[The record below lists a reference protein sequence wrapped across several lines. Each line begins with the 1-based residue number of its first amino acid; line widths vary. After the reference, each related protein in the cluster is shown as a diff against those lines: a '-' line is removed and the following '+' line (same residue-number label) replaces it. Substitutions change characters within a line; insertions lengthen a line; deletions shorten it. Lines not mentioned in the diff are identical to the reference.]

1 MARPKTYLSID
12 EKLWRIQGEAF
23 INNDTLPKPLR
34 EIVAELAK
42 QAGQGSHRLVD
53 REAICDGL
61 RTDQRR
67 FNKGILSANLALFKN
82 AALLKRIKQQLDD
95 AAVDVDI
102 IMDLASL
109 GSSFEEKKKGQVK
122 VVRRTAVAEQRAME
136 EIGAKSQFLAGQPP
150 ESVGR
155 HEGLMTGILDSAV
168 RLSPKDTRK
177 YIEGTYRFPGGE
189 SISIKTMTLTGDRDI
204 TVLSDQRVMR
214 ALNQMFIDHVEERFG
229 RITELTPAQLKE
241 IDGYYAFDLNDLLR
255 QLGYEQRG
263 SNRQL
268 VREMLERLRDTTYE
282 IDASNS
288 EYFRNRY
295 SLAAD
300 EVQYRYLT
308 EFYAKKEVEQVDE
321 KGEVYQHNN
330 RYYIIRF
337 HTIVLHNLLTLGESF
352 NSHPALTQ
360 EKSGLAQRLSN
371 WSKAFIGVRRKT
383 NKQDLEERREY
394 TLREFHERVMPSA
407 HYFNFER
414 DLVNL
419 LRREATAPWSDTAP
433 NVSQIYGYFYQFEI
447 NEEKSRELIR
457 KRRLRMEIRKP
468 QPVITVWRNR
478 EDLYVGDNS
487 MHSQALRRQARLYL
501 EQDVAP

>member
-1 MARPKTYLSID
+1 MARPKTYLSIG
-12 EKLWRIQGEAF
+12 EKLWRTQGDAF
-23 INNDTLPKPLR
+23 IQNNALPMPLR
-34 EIVAELAK
+34 EIVAEIARLAA
-42 QAGQGSHRLVD
+42 QHPHRLVD
-53 REAICDGL
+53 RETICDGL

-67 FNKGILSANLALFKN
+67 FNKGILSANLAYFKN
-82 AALLKRIKQQLDD
+82 AHLLRRTKHALED
-95 AAVDVDI
+95 AAVDVDTI
-102 IMDLASL
+102 VDLASL
-109 GSSFEEKKKGQVK
+109 GSSFEKKKKGQVK
-122 VVRRTAVAEQRAME
+122 VVRRTALAEQSAIE
-136 EIGAKSQFLAGQPP
+136 EISASSQFLPGLPP

-189 SISIKTMTLTGDRDI
+189 SISIRTMTLTGDREI

-214 ALNQMFIDHVEERFG
+214 ALNQMFIDHVEQRFG
-229 RITELTPAQLKE
+229 KITELTPAQIKE
-241 IDGYYAFDLNDLLR
+241 VDGRYAFDLNDLLR
-255 QLGYEQRG
+255 QLGYEQRA

-268 VREMLERLRDTTYE
+268 VREMLNRLRDTTYE

-295 SLAAD
+295 SLSAD
-300 EVQYRYLT
+300 EVQYRYLI
-308 EFYAKKEVEQVDE
+308 EFYSKKEMEQVDDE
-321 KGEVYQHNN
+321 GQVFQHNN
-330 RYYIIRF
+330 RYYVIEF
-337 HTIVLHNLLTLGESF
+337 HSVVLHNLLTLGESF
-352 NSHPALTQ
+352 NSHPGLTQ

-371 WSKAFIGVRRKT
+371 WSKAYVGVRRKT
-383 NKQDLEERREY
+383 GKQDLDERYVY

-419 LRREATAPWSDTAP
+419 LRRETTTAWSESGP
-433 NVSQIYGYFYQFEI
+433 NVSRIYGYFYQFEI

-457 KRRLRMEIRKP
+457 KRRLRMDIRKP
-468 QPVITVWRNR
+468 QPVITIWRDR
-478 EDLYVGDNS
+478 EDMYVGDNS

-501 EQDVAP
+501 EQEFAP